1 MRNVYVAAVSFV
13 WPLLLA
19 VLIGTGVA
27 TLAPRLAFAADAKNL
42 KVLPR
47 DMSKADIKK
56 LMKGIAA
63 SLGVECEH
71 CHNTDDFA
79 EDTKKKEIAR
89 TMMKMAGDINKNY
102 FKGKN
107 EVGCVTCHNGKEEP
121 KKP

>member
-1 MRNVYVAAVSFV
+1 MRNVYVALSR
-13 WPLLLA
+13 WLA
-19 VLIGTGVA
+19 VAALIGASVA
-27 TLAPRLAFAADAKNL
+27 VFAPRLALADDAKNL
-42 KVLPR
+42 KVLPH

-56 LMKGIAA
+56 LMKAQAA
-63 SLGVECEH
+63 ALGVECEH

-79 EDTKKKEIAR
+79 EDTKNKEIAR